1 MKVTSGL
8 PKQPL
13 MNFFLGGFRDV
24 HKHFLVGI
32 LAFASCCLA
41 ARAGHAQPG
50 KNAPADGFLT
60 GIRLLPSDAAGVVH
74 VPNLP
79 KLRSAWQK
87 TTLNSFAED
96 NVMQP
101 LVEASF
107 GAEGTLWSQVGDKVG
122 LRGKDL
128 IEIGAGEVVLA
139 WLPFENDRRQP
150 SAVCV
155 LADIRGKKAATQ
167 AILDRIDQDL
177 IKNGATRRDVVEGDQ
192 QVHIYQPK
200 TRPGQLKIEQVVI
213 TASDDR
219 IVAANR
225 ESVVIETLQ
234 AIAQGGREASLVDN
248 EYFQAV
254 SKQVAERTDVKE
266 PGTEMHWFIR
276 PLSMGRVIRD
286 VAKVDRGNKVKILNL
301 LENQG
306 FDAVKAVG
314 GTIVVRQ
321 GEFDLLHRGY
331 VYAPPVTKQA
341 DRYRLAA
348 RVLQFP
354 NGDLQQLPGWIPKST
369 ATATQMNWKMEDAFW
384 ALETLVDEAFNDKI
398 FRPTIGGI
406 RDDEEGPQIDIEANV
421 LPNLG
426 DHLLLLTDNTDPV
439 TIDSERLLVAI
450 EVRNEAP
457 IRLAVQKAMEVE
469 PDVSKIDTIPGV
481 DIWKVQRGENGEA
494 EDEIFD
500 DFDFPEAAEE
510 EEAPLLDTWAIA
522 MVQKSKGSNK
532 PYLIF
537 ASHAE
542 YLVEVAG
549 RIQSGAGDGLADQPD
564 IKLLLETTQKQG
576 ANQVAIQRIVRLS
589 KSLRTKYELQ
599 RRGELKENDS
609 VLSSVVKR
617 LFSPKEDQDIE
628 RPNAAKWPE
637 FDQVKKFFQNASS
650 YVETT
655 EDGWAL
661 NAFLLH

>member
-1 MKVTSGL
+1 MKVRLGL

-13 MNFFLGGFRDV
+13 MNFFLGGIRDV

-32 LAFASCCLA
+32 LTFASCCLT
-41 ARAGHAQPG
+41 ARSGHAQPG
-50 KNAPADGFLT
+50 KNAPAGSFLT
-60 GIRLLPSDAAGVVH
+60 GIRLLPADAAGVVH

-87 TTLNSFAED
+87 TTLNSLAED

-107 GAEGTLWSQVGDKVG
+107 GAEGTLWSQVGDKMG

-128 IEIGAGEVVLA
+128 LEIGAGEVVLA

-155 LADIRGKKAATQ
+155 VADIRGKKAATV
-167 AILDRIDQDL
+167 AVLKRIDQDL
-177 IKNGATRRDVVEGDQ
+177 KANGATRRDVVEGGQ
-192 QVHIYQPK
+192 EVRIYQPK

-213 TASDDR
+213 TANDDR
-219 IVAANR
+219 IIAANR
-225 ESVVIETLQ
+225 ESVVIEMLQ
-234 AIAQGGREASLVDN
+234 SLDQGGRESSLIDN
-248 EYFQAV
+248 DYFQAV
-254 SKQVAERTDVKE
+254 SKHVAKRTSVLD
-266 PGTEMHWFIR
+266 PGTEMHWFVR

-306 FDAVKAVG
+306 FDAVKALG
-314 GTIVVRQ
+314 GTVVVRQ

-331 VYAPPVTKQA
+331 VYAPPVTQQA

-354 NGDLQQLPGWIPKST
+354 NGDLQKLPGWIPKST
-369 ATATQMNWKMEDAFW
+369 ATVTQMNWKMEDAFW

-426 DHLLLLTDNTDPV
+426 DHLLLLTDNTEPV

-469 PDVSKIDTIPGV
+469 PDVSKIESIPGV
-481 DIWKVQRGENGEA
+481 DIWKVQRGEGGEA

-510 EEAPLLDTWAIA
+510 EEVPLLDTWAIA
-522 MVQKSKGSNK
+522 MVQKSKGSQK

-542 YLVEVAG
+542 YLVEVAE
-549 RIQSGAGDGLADQPD
+549 RIQSGAGDGLAVQPE
-564 IKLLLETTQKQG
+564 IISLLETTKQLG
-576 ANQVAIQRIVRLS
+576 ADKVAIQRIVRLS

-599 RRGELKENDS
+599 RRGELRDNDS

-617 LFSPKEDQDIE
+617 LFSQAEDQDIQ
-628 RPNAAKWPE
+628 RPNAAKWPK

-655 EDGWAL
+655 DEGWTL
-661 NAFLLH
+661 NSFLLH